1 MALTLLQRK
10 KMQQVLILVLVAVL
24 LITATVL
31 WLGYFKKEPV
41 GVPESQGVVKPV
53 PQQVEVNFGVLS
65 LPLLQELDIPAQAVL
80 EPLLKGRDNPF
91 LPF

>member
-10 KMQQVLILVLVAVL
+10 KMQQGLILVLLVVV
-24 LITATVL
+24 LITTTVL
-31 WLGYFKKEPV
+31 WLGFFKKEPV
-41 GVPESQGVVKPV
+41 VPGESQSVVV
-53 PQQVEVNFGVLS
+53 PQAQSVEVNFGVLS
-65 LPLLQELDIPAQAVL
+65 LPLLQELNAPGEPIA

>member
-1 MALTLLQRK
+1 MTLSLLEK
-10 KMQQVLILVLVAVL
+10 KKQQQIFILVLVAVL

-31 WLGYFKKEPV
+31 WLGYFKKEPAALT
-41 GVPESQGVVKPV
+41 GPQGAVIPV

-65 LPLLQELDIPAQAVL
+65 FPLLQELNAPA
-80 EPLLKGRDNPF
+80 EPVVEPDSKGRSNPF